1 MSWRTKVGMTKHV
14 ARLYIA
20 SVSLL
25 GFFLAW
31 AGIAAHPWPQSQ
43 SGGSS
48 AQALVQYR
56 QRLQVDASLVGQLA
70 ASGRSQTAAP
80 RVRVVTLPPLTTTRT
95 S

>member
-1 MSWRTKVGMTKHV
+1 MTRHA

-20 SVSLL
+20 AVSLL

-43 SGGSS
+43 SSGTSVQT
-48 AQALVQYR
+48 QALAQYE
-56 QRLQVDASLVGQLA
+56 QRLQTNAALARQLA
-70 ASGRSQTAAP
+70 ASRRSSASAP